1 MLTAKDIMSPA
12 PVTVTPSTDILEAAR
27 LMLKK
32 RFNGLPVVGNDGR
45 LVGVIC
51 QSDLISQQKR
61 LNLPSLF
68 TVLDGFIP
76 LGSMN
81 DMDAE
86 VQKITA
92 TTVAQAMTPAPATVT
107 VDTPVDEIATLMVDN
122 KYYTLPVLDDGK
134 LAGVVG
140 KEDILRTLVGLDEH
154 GNEPVAADE

>member
-1 MLTAKDIMSPA
+1 MLNAKDIMTTT
-12 PVTVTPSTDILEAAR
+12 PVTVTPTTDVLEAAR
-27 LMLKK
+27 LMLAHG
-32 RFNGLPVVGNDGR
+32 FNGLPVVEADGR

-76 LGSMN
+76 LGRN

-92 TTVAQAMTPAPATVT
+92 TSVAQAMTPAPATVT
-107 VDTPVDEIATLMVDN
+107 VSTPLDEIATLMVDN
-122 KYYTLPVLDDGK
+122 KYYTLPVLKDGL

-140 KEDILRTLVGLDEH
+140 KEDILRTLVGFDPNTET
-154 GNEPVAADE
+154 VK